1 VIARVVIAL
10 AVLAGASPVLAQTPI
25 QFFPRYDFHVDAS
38 HLSSDSPRYVWDA
51 DFGAEIDVVDY
62 RLGRFTFW
70 ANYQV
75 VMGEQLRAFD
85 PNQGNYILAGS
96 TSARLGGFEL
106 AGVFYHQSR
115 HLADRPKIAAVAWNM
130 MGGRVIRAGTAGRT
144 QWHASADL
152 WRTVERAFVDYE
164 WEFDSNA
171 RIQVGLSPRVAFVS
185 AGNVRVLGV
194 DGTVDRGTQTG
205 YLAEGGVRF
214 AGGAGAVELFVA
226 AERRI
231 DPFPVEFG
239 TENLLK
245 AGFRLV
251 SR

>member
-1 VIARVVIAL
+1 VVIAL
-10 AVLAGASPVLAQTPI
+10 AVIAGASPVLAQTPI
-25 QFFPRYDFHVDAS
+25 QFMPRYDFYVDAA
-38 HLSSDSPRYVWDA
+38 HLSSDDPRYVWDA
-51 DFGAEIDVVDY
+51 DFGGEIDVVDY
-62 RLGRFTFW
+62 GIGRFTFW

-96 TSARLGGFEL
+96 TSVQVGGLEV

-115 HLADRPKIAAVAWNM
+115 HLADRQKIPAVAWNM
-130 MGGRVIRAGTAGRT
+130 MGGRLMSTGTTGRT
-144 QWHASADL
+144 QWRAQADL
-152 WRTVERAFVDYE
+152 WRTVAQAFVDYQ
-164 WEFDSNA
+164 WEFGANA
-171 RIQVGLSPRVAFVS
+171 RVQVGLTPRLAFVS
-185 AGNVRVLGV
+185 AGGVRVLGV
-194 DGTVDRGTQTG
+194 DGSANRGTQTG
-205 YLAEGGVRF
+205 YLGEGGVRF
-214 AGGAGAVELFVA
+214 EGEAGAVELFVA

-245 AGFRLV
+245 AGFRIV